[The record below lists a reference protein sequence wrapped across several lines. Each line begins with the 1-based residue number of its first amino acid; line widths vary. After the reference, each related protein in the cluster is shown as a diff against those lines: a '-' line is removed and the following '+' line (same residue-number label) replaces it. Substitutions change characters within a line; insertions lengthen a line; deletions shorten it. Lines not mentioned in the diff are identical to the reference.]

1 MAREAALEDLY
12 QALSTLVRRSRDLGA
27 DLHPGLSVVAYTL
40 LVQVEAEPQAR
51 AADLAA
57 HFGLD
62 KSTVSRQLDQLVA
75 AGLLRREGE
84 RPGRRGQCL
93 ALTGAGRQAL
103 AGAAREVRCCLAQW
117 LADWDDADIATL
129 GGLMARFNSST
140 PQVACAAPAPGS
152 AAD

>member
-1 MAREAALEDLY
+1 MTREAALEDLY
-12 QALSTLVRRSRDLGA
+12 QAIGTLVRRSRDLGA

-93 ALTGAGRQAL
+93 ALTDAGRQEL
-103 AGAAREVRCCLAQW
+103 AGAGAGGALLPGPVAGRLGRRRHRDAWRADGPLQLQYRC
-117 LADWDDADIATL
+117 
-129 GGLMARFNSST
+129 S
-140 PQVACAAPAPGS
+140 
-152 AAD
+152 

>member
-1 MAREAALEDLY
+1 MTREAALEDLY
-12 QALSTLVRRSRDLGA
+12 QALSTLVRRSRDLGG

-62 KSTVSRQLDQLVA
+62 KSTVSRQLDQLVT
-75 AGLLRREGE
+75 AGLLRREGV

-93 ALTGAGRQAL
+93 ALTEAGRQELDEAARAVRGCL
-103 AGAAREVRCCLAQW
+103 AGW
-117 LADWDDADIATL
+117 LAGWDDADIATL
-129 GGLMARFNSST
+129 GGLMARFNASTGSSL
-140 PQVACAAPAPGS
+140 ALS
-152 AAD
+152 LDSD

>member
-1 MAREAALEDLY
+1 MTRETALEELY
-12 QALSTLVRRSRDLGA
+12 QALGTLVRRSRDLGE

-62 KSTVSRQLDQLVA
+62 KSTVSRQLDQLVT

-93 ALTGAGRQAL
+93 ALTEAGRREL
-103 AGAAREVRCCLAQW
+103 AGAAQAVRCCLAQW
-117 LADWDDADIATL
+117 LTDWDDADIATL
-129 GGLMARFNSST
+129 GGLMARFNAST
-140 PQVACAAPAPGS
+140 SQAAE
-152 AAD
+152 AADSGHGSD

>member
-1 MAREAALEDLY
+1 VICVTREAALEDLY

-40 LVQVEAEPQAR
+40 LTQVEAEPHVR
-51 AADLAA
+51 GADLAA

-93 ALTGAGRQAL
+93 ALTEAGRQELAGAGRA
-103 AGAAREVRCCLAQW
+103 VRGCLAQW
-117 LADWDDADIATL
+117 LADWDDADIAAL
-129 GGLMARFNSST
+129 GGLMDRFNAST
-140 PQVACAAPAPGS
+140 G
-152 AAD
+152 

>member
-1 MAREAALEDLY
+1 MTREAALEDLY
-12 QALSTLVRRSRDLGA
+12 QALSTLVRRSRDLGS

-40 LVQVEAEPQAR
+40 LAQVEAEPQAR

-62 KSTVSRQLDQLVA
+62 KSTVSRQLEQLVT

-93 ALTGAGRQAL
+93 ALTEAGRAELASAARAVRGCL
-103 AGAAREVRCCLAQW
+103 AGW
-117 LADWDDADIATL
+117 LAGWDDADIATL
-129 GGLMARFNSST
+129 GGLMARFNASTGSS
-140 PQVACAAPAPGS
+140 PAP
-152 AAD
+152 D

>member
-1 MAREAALEDLY
+1 MTREVALEDLY
-12 QALSTLVRRSRDLGA
+12 QALSTLVRRSRDLGS

-62 KSTVSRQLDQLVA
+62 KSTVSRQLEQLVT

-93 ALTGAGRQAL
+93 ALTEAGQAL
-103 AGAAREVRCCLAQW
+103 LAAAAQAVRGCLAGW
-117 LADWDDADIATL
+117 LAGWDDADIATL
-129 GGLMARFNSST
+129 GGLMARFNAST
-140 PQVACAAPAPGS
+140 GSLPAP
-152 AAD
+152 D